1 MADRAGMPTIRG
13 AKRRVAR
20 LTAICSLLVLLSS
33 AFGVRGA
40 SASPGAAMGSRAAPT
55 SVDVPSFPA
64 DNVWNA
70 DVSGLPVASDSGAI
84 VASIG
89 AGGHLHPDFGAG
101 LYQGEPIGIPYVVVP
116 STQSAVPMS
125 FQYADE
131 SDAGPYP
138 IPANAPIEGG
148 AASSGDRHVIVVQ
161 SGTCKLYETFASY
174 PQGDGSWKAGSGATW
189 SLTSDALRPAG
200 WTSADAAGLPILPG
214 LVRYD
219 EVAAGAIDHAI
230 RFTVSATRDTYVW
243 PGRHEA
249 SAQTSASLPPM
260 GLRLRLK
267 SGVDIS
273 GFSAANRVILTALK
287 RYGHDRG
294 GQRQQ
299 LVSLRRARRPL
310 EQRRS
315 ACARRHPRLGLRGG
329 GYVVAG
335 DIDELGPGARR
346 RHVSSDGD
354 RRGDA
359 WERACGHCGDTDA
372 ERCGYPD
379 AGIAGAT
386 NRASGVVT
394 ASRWVG
400 PGAAGAVGA
409 VRRWGGADGLALPPS
424 AEMR

>member
-55 SVDVPSFPA
+55 VGGCPVFPA

-116 STQSAVPMS
+116 STQSAVPVS

-148 AASSGDRHVIVVQ
+148 ASSSGDRHVIVVQ

-174 PQGDGSWKAGSGATW
+174 PQGDGGWKAGSGATW

-287 RYGHDRG
+287 RYGMIVADNGSSWYLSGAPDERWNNDDLHALGGIPGSDFEVVDTSSLEISTNSGQARG
-294 GQRQQ
+294 G
-299 LVSLRRARRPL
+299 VT
-310 EQRRS
+310 S
-315 ACARRHPRLGLRGG
+315 APTAT
-329 GYVVAG
+329 VAATHG
-335 DIDELGPGARR
+335 SGP
-346 RHVSSDGD
+346 
-354 RRGDA
+354 
-359 WERACGHCGDTDA
+359 
-372 ERCGYPD
+372 
-379 AGIAGAT
+379 
-386 NRASGVVT
+386 VVT
-394 ASRWVG
+394 AVTPTPSDAVIPTPASQG
-400 PGAAGAVGA
+400 PQIGHPESSLPL
-409 VRRWGGADGLALPPS
+409 GGWGLALLVLLVLCVGG
-424 AEMR
+424 AALMVWRYLRRRR